1 MVETNGADNADDFL
15 ARERALLGEDAEQF
29 ATPNDATAAAG
40 AIVAD
45 DDDLIGG
52 DLPQG
57 GPSEEIPGF
66 ESSFPAIE
74 TQNEVWKLL
83 VVMDLAMISLTDW
96 FHVYSKSPPV
106 VPSLEPARPS
116 QRPDTQATKSQRRNP
131 SLSGMSRSTDIPH
144 FAPCVTCCERAPGLG
159 SSALSFLANPL
170 NIGNGVR
177 DVMQTSPA
185 VLNSP
190 KRRRL
195 LQSRRPRR
203 TLMTSTFHTVTR
215 PTSSAPRLRLK
226 RNSSSPVVRIPL
238 QGVPAG
244 SGSPSWSM
252 CLEKAAGE
260 VPVALGRSGSASCCL
275 I

>member
-40 AIVAD
+40 ATVAD

-57 GPSEEIPGF
+57 ASEEIPGF

-74 TQNEVWKLL
+74 TQNEVWQP
-83 VVMDLAMISLTDW
+83 VTIDLAMIRLTDW
-96 FHVYSKSPPV
+96 FHVYSKSHPV
-106 VPSLEPARPS
+106 VPSLEPARPT
-116 QRPDTQATKSQRRNP
+116 QRPDTQATKSP
-131 SLSGMSRSTDIPH
+131 SLS
-144 FAPCVTCCERAPGLG
+144 
-159 SSALSFLANPL
+159 
-170 NIGNGVR
+170 GNGVR

-185 VLNSP
+185 VLNLP
-190 KRRRL
+190 KRRKL
-195 LQSRRPRR
+195 LQSRRLRR

>member
-40 AIVAD
+40 ATVAD

-57 GPSEEIPGF
+57 ASEEIPGF

-74 TQNEVWKLL
+74 TQNEVWQP
-83 VVMDLAMISLTDW
+83 VTIDLAMIRLTDW
-96 FHVYSKSPPV
+96 FHVYSKSHPV

-116 QRPDTQATKSQRRNP
+116 QRPDTQATKSQKRSP
-131 SLSGMSRSTDIPH
+131 SLSGMSRPTDIPH
-144 FAPCVTCCERAPGLG
+144 FALCVTCCERAPGLG
-159 SSALSFLANPL
+159 SSALFFVANPL

-185 VLNSP
+185 VLNLP
-190 KRRRL
+190 KRRKL
-195 LQSRRPRR
+195 LQSRRLRR

-215 PTSSAPRLRLK
+215 PTSSAPRLRLR